1 MKSGPLVSVAIITYN
16 QREFLKE
23 CIESILEQSYSNVQ
37 IVVADD
43 CSTDGTQDMLC
54 EYDEQYPGK
63 FTLCLSEK
71 NQGITANSNTA
82 NDACKGKYIAWIGG
96 DDLMLPN
103 KLSRQ
108 VNYMENHAGVAICY
122 HDLDVFESDT
132 NKTIRKFSEGVTPR
146 RGNIEKLI
154 RYGCFLGAASAM
166 VRNSDK
172 LPSYDNR
179 MPIASDWM
187 YWIRCLEAG
196 GTIEYIPEVLG
207 RYRRHC
213 NNITSS
219 SKKVN
224 GSALQ
229 DHFITCAILKSEFP
243 KYISSILKRESDL
256 LNQCAIYNSDEKK
269 KYQFSALKN
278 NFRLKVLYRFLFK

>member
-1 MKSGPLVSVAIITYN
+1 MKSSPLVSVAIITYN
-16 QREFLKE
+16 QKDFLKE
-23 CIESILEQSYSNVQ
+23 CIESILAQSYSNVQ

-43 CSTDGTQDMLC
+43 CSSDGTQEMLR

-71 NQGITANSNTA
+71 NRGITANSNAA
-82 NDACKGKYIAWIGG
+82 NDACIGQYIAWTGG

-108 VNYMENHAGVAICY
+108 VDYMEKHPEVAICY

-132 NKTIRKFSEGVTPR
+132 NKTIRKFSEGATPR
-146 RGNIEKLI
+146 RGGIEKLM

-187 YWIRCLEAG
+187 YWIRCLEDG

-207 RYRRHC
+207 RYRRHS
-213 NNITSS
+213 NNVTSA
-219 SKKVN
+219 SKKVH

-256 LNQCAIYNSDEKK
+256 LNQCANYDVDEKK
-269 KYQFSALKN
+269 SYQVSALKN
-278 NFRLKVLYRFLFK
+278 NFRLKVLYRLLFK